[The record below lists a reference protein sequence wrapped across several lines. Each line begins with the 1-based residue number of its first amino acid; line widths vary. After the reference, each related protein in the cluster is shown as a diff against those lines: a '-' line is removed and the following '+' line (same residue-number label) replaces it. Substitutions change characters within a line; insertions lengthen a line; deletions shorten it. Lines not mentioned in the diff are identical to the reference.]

1 MIKITGRD
9 YEVYVNKNKM
19 INIYY
24 EKKRRTICLRTESN
38 LDGRTYNEFKY
49 ENVEEISEL

>member
-1 MIKITGRD
+1 MIKITGKN
-9 YEVYVNKNKM
+9 YEVYVNKNKI

-24 EKKRRTICLRTESN
+24 DKKGRIIYLITESN
-38 LDGRTYNEFKY
+38 SDKRAYNEFKY

>member
-1 MIKITGRD
+1 MIKITGKD

-24 EKKRRTICLRTESN
+24 DKKRKTIYLRTESN
-38 LDGRTYNEFKY
+38 SDKVTYGEFRY

>member
-1 MIKITGRD
+1 MIKITGQD

-24 EKKRRTICLRTESN
+24 NKKKKNNIFNNRIKFR
-38 LDGRTYNEFKY
+38 
-49 ENVEEISEL
+49 

>member
-1 MIKITGRD
+1 MIKIIGKD

-24 EKKRRTICLRTESN
+24 DKKRKIIYLRTESN
-38 LDGRTYNEFKY
+38 SDKETYGEFRY

>member
-1 MIKITGRD
+1 MIKITGKD

-24 EKKRRTICLRTESN
+24 DKKRKTIYLRTESN
-38 LDGRTYNEFKY
+38 SDEETYGEFRY

>member
-1 MIKITGRD
+1 MIKITGKN
-9 YEVYVNKNKM
+9 YEVYVNRNKM

-24 EKKRRTICLRTESN
+24 DKKGKIIYLRTESN
-38 LDGRTYNEFKY
+38 SDKRAFCEFKY

>member
-1 MIKITGRD
+1 MIKIIGKD

-24 EKKRRTICLRTESN
+24 DKKRKTIYLRTESN
-38 LDGRTYNEFKY
+38 SDEKTYGEFRY
-49 ENVEEISEL
+49 ENVEEISGL

>member
-1 MIKITGRD
+1 MIKIIGKD

-24 EKKRRTICLRTESN
+24 NKKRKTIYLRTGLNS
-38 LDGRTYNEFKY
+38 DKGTYNEFRY

>member
-1 MIKITGRD
+1 MIKIIGKD

-24 EKKRRTICLRTESN
+24 NKKRKTIYLRTGLNS
-38 LDGRTYNEFKY
+38 DKGTYDEFRY

>member
-1 MIKITGRD
+1 MIKITGKD

-24 EKKRRTICLRTESN
+24 DKKRKTIYLRTESN
-38 LDGRTYNEFKY
+38 SDKGTYGEFKY